1 MTYEVIILGHLHM
14 PLYFIGTFTEYSY
27 LDSSLN
33 SPVFM
38 DRYPEMCRRPG
49 IEIISLYFQGLA
61 ATYGY
66 PVGWNSRM

>member
-1 MTYEVIILGHLHM
+1 
-14 PLYFIGTFTEYSY
+14 
-27 LDSSLN
+27 
-33 SPVFM
+33 M

-66 PVGWNSRM
+66 PVGWNSSCLLYTSDAADD

>member
-1 MTYEVIILGHLHM
+1 
-14 PLYFIGTFTEYSY
+14 
-27 LDSSLN
+27 
-33 SPVFM
+33 M

-49 IEIISLYFQGLA
+49 IEIISLSFKGLA